1 MTWAL
6 LFEQVSEA
14 SRGLFGAFFC
24 KALYSHDCV
33 VWLVLAV
40 RTRVVVVVATPLFL
54 VVVVAARVVFALA
67 VNGVVLGVR
76 LVFLVGS

>member
-1 MTWAL
+1 L
-6 LFEQVSEA
+6 SKSQKPPEVFLE
-14 SRGLFGAFFC
+14 LFFC

-33 VWLVLAV
+33 VWLALAV